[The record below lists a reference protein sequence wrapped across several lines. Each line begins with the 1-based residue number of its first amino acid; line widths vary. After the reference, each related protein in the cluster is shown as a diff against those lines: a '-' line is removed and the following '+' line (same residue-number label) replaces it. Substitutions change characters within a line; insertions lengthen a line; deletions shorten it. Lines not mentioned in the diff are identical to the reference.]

1 LNAIAGWLGGGD
13 ADEGSPRARAVR
25 FHGPRALITLLVAA
39 VTYLVFPASPVVDSP
54 ILEVGSVAPDNVIAP
69 FGYSVRKSPEELAKE
84 QNDIARS
91 VEPIFTFDSA
101 ALDSSRAL
109 VDRFAQEMRQVAS
122 IPEAQRITSVQQIG
136 TMLGVQLTS
145 PEAQYL
151 ATPGR
156 ADAVADGVRRAY
168 DRWLATGIADG
179 GALDGIQ
186 GAVTLRQDTVTSV
199 NADSISTFPTLLAR
213 ARLLNPDPQ
222 SPAGDA
228 AFRKLLTA
236 FFRPTIVYD
245 RVATE
250 RARQDL
256 RKSVPNVKF
265 TLQLGEKIVG
275 AHEVVGR
282 EEREKMRAL
291 QDELAKRGDSRR
303 NASRIVG
310 AVLFNTLVL
319 TIFGL
324 TLLLFRQQLYGS
336 IRAVMLFAIVFMIVI
351 VTSSLIAHMPQ
362 RVHPELV
369 PVAFAA
375 VIVSMLFDPRI
386 GMIAAMILAVLIG
399 GQNEFRGT
407 NALFLN
413 LIGGTAAAFT
423 MRIVRRRNQTHVAIL
438 AIAGAYLI
446 GAVAIGLTLDL
457 PASDIGLSALW
468 GAANA
473 IASVSIAIM
482 LIPGAE
488 QFAGVDTD
496 LTLLE
501 WSDLNRP
508 LLRRLSLEAP
518 GTYAHTIA
526 IANLAESA
534 SSAIGA
540 NGLLARVG
548 ALYHD
553 IGKLKKPQYF
563 AENQAK
569 GRNPHDKLKPTT
581 SAAIIRNHVLEGL
594 ELAEEH
600 KLPRGV
606 MPFIREHHGTGPIS
620 YFLEKAKERDGMPAN
635 SAEFAYP
642 GPSPRSIETA
652 IVMLADGAEAA
663 ARVLH
668 DPTPQKIRD
677 VIDRIVRQRMDQGQL
692 RDAPITQAQL
702 ETVKDQFTRVL
713 SGMYHSRVEYP
724 AASGGITAEF
734 GSTPA
739 GDAAGSPNEPP
750 AREAPAAGA
759 RTPTEQVKS
768 R

>member
-1 LNAIAGWLGGGD
+1 MAGWLGGGD
-13 ADEGSPRARAVR
+13 ADDGSPRSRAFR
-25 FHGPRALITLLVAA
+25 FHGTRALIALVVAA

-69 FGYSVRKSPEELAKE
+69 FGYTVLKSSDELAKE

-91 VEPIFTFDSA
+91 VEPIFSVVSA
-101 ALDSSRAL
+101 AADSSRAL
-109 VDRFAQEMRQVAS
+109 IDQFDEGLRRIES
-122 IPEAQRITSVQQIG
+122 LPDGQRVTAIEQMG
-136 TMLGVQLTS
+136 GKLGVQLT
-145 PEAQYL
+145 PAEAQYL
-151 ATPGR
+151 AQPGR
-156 ADAVADGVRRAY
+156 GDAVTEAVRRSY
-168 DRWLATGIADG
+168 DRWLRAGIASSG
-179 GALDGIQ
+179 VLDPIQ
-186 GAVTLRQDTVTSV
+186 GAVTLRRDTAVKSI
-199 NADSISTFPTLLAR
+199 NADSIPTFASLLVR
-213 ARLLNPDPQ
+213 SRLLNPDPR

-256 RKSVPNVKF
+256 RRSVPNVKYS
-265 TLQLGEKIVG
+265 LQLGEKIVG

-291 QDELAKRGDSRR
+291 QDELARRGDSRR

-324 TLLLFRQQLYGS
+324 TLLLFRQQLYAS
-336 IRAVMLFAIVFMIVI
+336 LRAVLLFAIVFLIVI
-351 VTSSLIAHMPQ
+351 VTSSLIAHLPQ
-362 RVHPELV
+362 RVHPELI

-386 GMIAAMILAVLIG
+386 GMVAAMILAVLIG

-438 AIAGAYLI
+438 AIAAAYFI

-457 PASDIGLSALW
+457 PMVDIGKSALL
-468 GAANA
+468 GALNA
-473 IASVSIAIM
+473 LASVSIAIM

-534 SSAIGA
+534 SNAVGA

-606 MPFIREHHGTGPIS
+606 VPFIREHHGTGPIT
-620 YFLEKAKERDGMPAN
+620 YFLEKAKERDGLPAN
-635 SAEFAYP
+635 AAEFAYP
-642 GPSPRSIETA
+642 GPAPRSIETA

-663 ARVLH
+663 ARVLN
-668 DPTPQKIRD
+668 DPTPQKIRE
-677 VIDRIVRQRMDQGQL
+677 VIDRIVRQRVDQGQL
-692 RDAPITQAQL
+692 REAPITQAQL
-702 ETVKDQFTRVL
+702 ETVKEQFTRVL
-713 SGMYHSRVEYP
+713 AGMYHSRIDYP

-734 GSTPA
+734 GSGESKATPVP
-739 GDAAGSPNEPP
+739 PNEPP
-750 AREAPAAGA
+750 SGETPAAGA
-759 RTPTEQVKS
+759 RPAAEQLKS